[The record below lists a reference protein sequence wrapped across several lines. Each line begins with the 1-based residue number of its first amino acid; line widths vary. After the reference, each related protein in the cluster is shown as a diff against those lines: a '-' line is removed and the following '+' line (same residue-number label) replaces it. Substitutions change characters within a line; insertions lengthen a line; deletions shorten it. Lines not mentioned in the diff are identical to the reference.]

1 MTATI
6 ISSIV
11 RGVRIQTISEGHDIS
26 IKSSANLIDSNNLKS
41 AAAVKPSLKIGEKK
55 TDYKAYEGVFVS
67 GSLIGGVTLTS
78 DPRYKR
84 LPAVMMGERILS
96 TMDRG
101 HFSVVDTGAIVNK
114 VYTGI
119 STVGI
124 GYVPLIIEDK
134 ESNLRRWPRNWFG
147 DNIKN

>member
-1 MTATI
+1 MTNATI
-6 ISSIV
+6 VSSIV
-11 RGVRIQTISEGHDIS
+11 IGKRIQTVSEGYETS
-26 IKSSANLIDSNNLKS
+26 LKSSADLIDGNELKHGV
-41 AAAVKPSLKIGEKK
+41 VKPNLKIGERK
-55 TDYKAYEGVFVS
+55 TNYKAYEGVFVS

-101 HFSVVDTGAIVNK
+101 HFAVLDTGDIIDK

-119 STVGI
+119 STHGI
-124 GYVPLIIEDK
+124 GYVPIVIEDK
-134 ESNLRRWPRNWFG
+134 ETDLRRWPRNWYG